1 MKKYSR
7 RNFIRIT
14 GSSGVGLSLLSNP
27 LTLLS
32 NGSPASKVVVAVMG
46 VRSRGKALAV
56 NFARQKETEVA
67 YVCDV
72 DERYL
77 NDCIKKVSEVQGKA
91 PKGVKDFRK
100 ILDDKSV
107 DALVIAAPDHW
118 HAPATIMACAAGK
131 HVYVEKPCSHNP
143 LEGEM
148 MVKAALK
155 YNRKVQMGAQRRSW
169 PVIIEGIKEVRNGAI
184 GNAYFA
190 KGWYT
195 NTRPSIGIGEMGD
208 APNYL
213 DFDLWQGPAPRRE
226 YKDNIHP
233 YNWHWFWHWGTGEA
247 GNNGTHSIDLMRWG
261 LGVNYPV
268 KVVSTGGRYHFR
280 DDWETPDTQIISYEF
295 QENKAMTWEGRS
307 CNGYGVEGTGY
318 GLTFYGD
325 KGTLVMGNNSYAIYD
340 MEKMLIKQKEDVVEN
355 DPQNT
360 VGPGERLD
368 AIHINNF
375 LNSIRR
381 DDPLNL
387 NIQEGHVS
395 TLLCHL
401 GNIAQRTGRTLHTDT
416 LNGHILNDEEAMQ
429 LWSRTY
435 EPGWNPEV

>member
-1 MKKYSR
+1 MKKRSR
-7 RNFIRIT
+7 RSFIKVT
-14 GSSGVGLSLLSNP
+14 GSTGVG

-32 NGSPASKVVVAVMG
+32 HPLMASSFGSPSQKIVVAVMG
-46 VRSRGKALAV
+46 VRSRGKALAT
-56 NFARQKETEVA
+56 NFARQKDTEVA

-77 NDCIKKVSEVQGKA
+77 GECIKRVSEVQPKS

-100 ILDDKSV
+100 ILDDQSV

-143 LEGEM
+143 HEGEM
-148 MVKAALK
+148 MVQAARK
-155 YNRKVQMGAQRRSW
+155 YKRKVQMGAQRRSW
-169 PVIIEGIKEVRNGAI
+169 PVIIEGIEDVRKGTI

-195 NTRPSIGIGEMGD
+195 NTRASIGVGRVTDVPG
-208 APNYL
+208 YL
-213 DFDLWQGPAPRRE
+213 DFDLWQGPAPRKE

-247 GNNGTHSIDLMRWG
+247 CNNGTHSIDLMRWG
-261 LGVNYPV
+261 LGVDYPV
-268 KVVSTGGRYHFR
+268 KVVSAGGRYHFR
-280 DDWETPDTQIISYEF
+280 DDWETPDTQIISFEF
-295 QENKAMTWEGRS
+295 EENKAMTWEGRS
-307 CNGYGVEGTGY
+307 CNGYGVEGSGY
-318 GLTFYGD
+318 GIIFYGD
-325 KGTLVMGNNSYAIYD
+325 KGTLVMGNNSYAVYD
-340 MEKMLIKQKEDVVEN
+340 MEKKLIRQKDDVVEN
-355 DPQNT
+355 DPQNR

-368 AIHINNF
+368 ALHINNF
-375 LNSIRR
+375 LDSIRR
-381 DDPLNL
+381 GDSLNL
-387 NIQEGHVS
+387 DINAGHTS

-401 GNIAQRTGRTLHTDT
+401 GNIAQRSGRALHTNP
-416 LNGHILNDEEAMQ
+416 LNGYILDDEEAMK

-435 EPGWNPEV
+435 EPGWELED